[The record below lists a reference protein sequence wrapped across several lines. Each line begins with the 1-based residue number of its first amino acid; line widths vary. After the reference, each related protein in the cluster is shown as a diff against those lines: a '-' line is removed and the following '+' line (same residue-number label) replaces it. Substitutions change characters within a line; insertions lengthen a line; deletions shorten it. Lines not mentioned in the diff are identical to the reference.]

1 MIDQDNSSPRD
12 DQARGTGEECR
23 TIRII
28 APSTSLATVHPDVRA
43 VGAARLEQLGFRVEF
58 GANVEHVALHRTAS
72 VAARLADLEAAID
85 DPAVDIVMA
94 AQGGSNANQLLP
106 RIDYARARRTRKI
119 FVGYSDISALLSALG
134 GHAGAEVVHGPNFI
148 DLCNPILPDYTAL
161 GLVACLSG
169 RSVRYASPAAT
180 ATELWSHHDRSE
192 PPGFVLFDGWKVHRP
207 GRASAEIVGGNLV
220 TLAALA
226 GTPWFPATRGRILV
240 LEDALGEGASVIHRE
255 LTHFAQLGV
264 LDELAGL
271 VIGMVPPGVAL
282 TRPGMLRAILTD
294 VLPPGTEYPVVTDV
308 SCSHVSPM
316 ISIPLFRPARL
327 DLEGPPCLVVGV
339 DRPGEPLSVEGSS
352 ALEQS
357 T

>member
-1 MIDQDNSSPRD
+1 MP
-12 DQARGTGEECR
+12 
-23 TIRII
+23 
-28 APSTSLATVHPDVRA
+28 PDVRA
-43 VGAARLEQLGFRVEF
+43 VGIGRLEQLGFRVEL
-58 GANVEHVALHRTAS
+58 GANVEHVALHRTGS
-72 VAARLADLEAAID
+72 VEARLADLMAAID
-85 DPAVDIVMA
+85 DPSVDIVMA
-94 AQGGSNANQLLP
+94 AQGGANSNQLLP
-106 RIDYARARRTRKI
+106 RIDYARVRRAGKI

-134 GHAGAEVVHGPNFI
+134 SHGGAEVVHGPNFI
-148 DLCNPILPDYTAL
+148 DLCNPILPDYTVV

-169 RSVRYASPAAT
+169 RSVRYASPEGT
-180 ATELWSHHDRSE
+180 ASELWSHHDRAA
-192 PPGFVLFDGWKVHRP
+192 PPGFVRFDGWKVRRP

-282 TRPGMLRAILTD
+282 TRPGMLRAILAD
-294 VLPPGTEYPVVTDV
+294 VLPRGAEYPVVTDV

-327 DLEGPPCLVVGV
+327 ELDGPPCLVVGV
-339 DRPGEPLSVEGSS
+339 DRPGEPVSVGGAS

-357 T
+357 V